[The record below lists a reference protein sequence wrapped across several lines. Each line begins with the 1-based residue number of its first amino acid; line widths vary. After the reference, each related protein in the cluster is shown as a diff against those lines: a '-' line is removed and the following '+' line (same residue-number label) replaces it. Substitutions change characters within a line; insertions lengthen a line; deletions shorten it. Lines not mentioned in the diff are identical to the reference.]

1 MADADTSH
9 IFFMDDEVSKDS
21 RQTVMKKYNVL
32 MLLGDNL
39 NDFTKAFEEKNIND
53 RYTETD
59 KAKMNGEKNLLYY
72 PMQLMVNGKM
82 LYINTSMA

>member
-1 MADADTSH
+1 
-9 IFFMDDEVSKDS
+9 MDDEVSKDS